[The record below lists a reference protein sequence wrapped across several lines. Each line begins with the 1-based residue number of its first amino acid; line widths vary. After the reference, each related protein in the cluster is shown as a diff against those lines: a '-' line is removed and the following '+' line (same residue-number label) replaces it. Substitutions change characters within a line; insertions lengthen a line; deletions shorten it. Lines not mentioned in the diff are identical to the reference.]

1 MALKTLKPAATAPA
15 APSTTSPSIADQ
27 IAALQAEQARLAA
40 ETAAVAAIPPPAEPA
55 AIQATVSNE
64 PLPAATQAV
73 AVQAEPQSQ
82 AVAHPGAANPLLAL
96 FAQTGLTVSSAGS
109 ASKSLT
115 KAGGKALILPTIDIS
130 SGNNGGSFAA
140 CDRNPPEILRVL
152 PQGRV
157 PLFGLF
163 LAYRYEVAIWP
174 CDFDNKQDDTRPV
187 ADGVVVSGDEKN
199 AGLLSTF
206 GEAYQFTAK
215 VDRCNRFDPPSGPG
229 HPRPSFQ
236 ALCYL
241 PPMVAQIPGQ
251 QVWGG
256 GLVVI
261 RTPYHPMSVSR
272 SADSI
277 IRHADSASNS
287 IAPFACQF
295 EVRTAQES
303 NKAGTQVW
311 KIHHL
316 DFQALPFPGAQAESV
331 LIHFRN
337 WFQALDAATKQV
349 YNDWVE
355 GRDSPMTQALSDL
368 LGRGAALRQRR

>member
-1 MALKTLKPAATAPA
+1 MALKTLKPAATTAA
-15 APSTTSPSIADQ
+15 APSTPAVDEVAKLQAQ
-27 IAALQAEQARLAA
+27 IAALQAQAAAAPAA
-40 ETAAVAAIPPPAEPA
+40 EAEPVAAATPTATAVAPA
-55 AIQATVSNE
+55 SSGG
-64 PLPAATQAV
+64 AV
-73 AVQAEPQSQ
+73 AMA
-82 AVAHPGAANPLLAL
+82 GAANPLLAL
-96 FAQTGLTVSSAGS
+96 FAQTGLSVSSGGAAGR
-109 ASKSLT
+109 ALT
-115 KAGGKALILPTIDIS
+115 KSGGKALVLPTIDIS
-130 SGNNGGSFAA
+130 SGNTGGSFAA

-174 CDFDNKQDDTRPV
+174 CDFDNKQDDTRPM
-187 ADGVVVSGDEKN
+187 ADGVITSADEDG
-199 AGLLSTF
+199 AQLLSTF

-215 VDRCNRFDPPSGPG
+215 VERCNKFDPPSGPG

-236 ALCYL
+236 ALAYL
-241 PPMVAQIPGQ
+241 PPQVAQFAGQ

-277 IRHADSASNS
+277 IRHNDAATNS

-295 EVRTAQES
+295 EVRTAQET
-303 NKAGTQVW
+303 NKAGTQSW

-316 DFQALPFPGAQAESV
+316 DFQALAFPGAQAESV
-331 LIHFRN
+331 LVHFRD
-337 WFQALDAATKQV
+337 WFQKLDATTKQV
-349 YNDWVE
+349 YNDWCE
-355 GRDSPMTQALSDL
+355 GRDSPMTTVLHDL
-368 LGRGAALRQRR
+368 LTRGAALRTRR